1 VAALEPRYV
10 HGVMRCDDVVV
21 GCDDGVIRI
30 NYDVIKSQ
38 NRRTVCACVW
48 AGTENALEQ
57 ENAN

>member
-1 VAALEPRYV
+1 
-10 HGVMRCDDVVV
+10 MRCDDVVV